1 MRPSRPRASAAVL
14 VALLV
19 AIGPVI
25 GGPAAAGPVPAVL
38 SVAADELQID
48 AARQVVVAEGR
59 VRVSD
64 GAVTATAARATV
76 YRREGRA
83 VLAGGAR
90 ASGPDGV
97 LEGREITVLFTD
109 RAITR
114 IVARGEAS
122 LEIAAG
128 LVSAATVTLVPAGET
143 VVAEGG
149 VRLFTDPDVIST
161 AARLVYGRAA
171 GTVTLTG
178 AARVQNADGVV
189 EADRI
194 DGARRLDRV
203 IATGNVRAVYRDLTV
218 RSRTAEVVLGE
229 KRAVFTGDVRLRGTD
244 RAMTSERVT
253 VWYGEG
259 RALAEGPTWI
269 RLEPPP

>member
-1 MRPSRPRASAAVL
+1 MRRSRAAAVAAVL
-14 VALLV
+14 LL
-19 AIGPVI
+19 
-25 GGPAAAGPVPAVL
+25 AAGPVIAAPAPGVL

-48 AARQVVVAEGR
+48 AARGVVVAEGR

-64 GAVTATAARATV
+64 GRVSATAPRATV

-97 LEGREITVLFTD
+97 LEGREITVLFTE

-114 IVARGEAS
+114 IVARDEAS
-122 LEIAAG
+122 LEIVAG
-128 LVSAATVTLVPAGET
+128 LVTAATVTLVPSGDA

-161 AARLVYGRAA
+161 GARLVFRRAA
-171 GTVTLTG
+171 GTVALTG
-178 AARVQNADGVV
+178 GARVQNADGVID
-189 EADRI
+189 ADRI

-203 IATGNVRAVYRDLTV
+203 TATGNVHAVYRDLTV
-218 RSRTAEVVLGE
+218 RSRTADVLLGE
-229 KRAVFTGDVRLRGTD
+229 KRAVFTGEVRLRGPD
-244 RAMTSERVT
+244 RTMTSERVT

-269 RLEPPP
+269 RLEPQP